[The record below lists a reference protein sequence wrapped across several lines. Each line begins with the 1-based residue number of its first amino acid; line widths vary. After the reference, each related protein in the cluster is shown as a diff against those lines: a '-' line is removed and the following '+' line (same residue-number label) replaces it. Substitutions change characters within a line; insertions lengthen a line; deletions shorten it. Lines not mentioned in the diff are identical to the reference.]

1 MRILIVHN
9 HYQQAGGEDEVFRAE
24 AALLRQHGHS
34 VLTLTEENGEVRGL
48 HALAAARDA
57 VWSTR
62 FQRRLTE
69 SLRQTRP
76 DVVHF
81 HNTFFR
87 VSPAAYYACRDAG
100 VTAVQTLHNYRLMC
114 PAATFYRDGRVCEDC
129 VGSAVAFPGIRRGC
143 YRRSR
148 VQTAVVAGMLTV
160 HRRLGTWQRC
170 VDRYIAMTEFARA
183 KFIAGGLPA
192 EKIAVKPNF
201 CPVDPG
207 IGRGAG
213 GYALF
218 VGRLSAEKGV
228 ETLMAAWSRL
238 GGRVPL
244 MIVGDGPLAPRVQEF
259 VARTDRCQWLGWE
272 PKERVLELMRS
283 AMFLVVP
290 SECYEM
296 FPLVLAEAYATGLP
310 VIGSRLGSVGAVV
323 VDGQTGLC
331 VRPADPDDLAAKV
344 EWAVSH
350 PDELAEMR
358 TNARA
363 EFEAKYTPERNYQML
378 MEIYDQARAAAVR

>member
-1 MRILIVHN
+1 
-9 HYQQAGGEDEVFRAE
+9 
-24 AALLRQHGHS
+24 
-34 VLTLTEENGEVRGL
+34 
-48 HALAAARDA
+48 
-57 VWSTR
+57 
-62 FQRRLTE
+62 
-69 SLRQTRP
+69 
-76 DVVHF
+76 
-81 HNTFFR
+81 
-87 VSPAAYYACRDAG
+87 
-100 VTAVQTLHNYRLMC
+100 
-114 PAATFYRDGRVCEDC
+114 
-129 VGSAVAFPGIRRGC
+129 
-143 YRRSR
+143 
-148 VQTAVVAGMLTV
+148 MLTV

-290 SECYEM
+290 SEWYEM

-378 MEIYDQARAAAVR
+378 MEIYDQARAVAVR